1 MSLHTIYANPQAYRP
16 TGMWADMVDS
26 LMGEEA
32 IWPGGFP
39 KAETCYAKLVE
50 YQTRRGQET
59 MERLIVAMRDTRLIS
74 AANLGDKIN
83 LQPGRTRK
91 ILKELMEKNIVQR
104 VEIDNH
110 HFWSLA

>member
-1 MSLHTIYANPQAYRP
+1 MSLHTIYATPKAYRP
-16 TGMWADMVDS
+16 TGMWNAMIDS

-39 KAETCYAKLVE
+39 KRENDYCKLTE
-50 YQTRRGQET
+50 WNNRRGQET
-59 MERLIVAMRDTRLIS
+59 MERLIVAMHDTRLIS

-83 LQPGRTRK
+83 LQPSRTRA
-91 ILKELMEKNIVQR
+91 ILGDLMGRGIVQR
-104 VEIDNH
+104 VEIDNK